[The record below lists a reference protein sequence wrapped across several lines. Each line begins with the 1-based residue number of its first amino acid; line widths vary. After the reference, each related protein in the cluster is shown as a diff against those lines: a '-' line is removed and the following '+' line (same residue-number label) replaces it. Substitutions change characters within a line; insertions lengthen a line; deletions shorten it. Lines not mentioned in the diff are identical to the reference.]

1 MLKLS
6 VCTDTVYC
14 HEDFNNRIEKISKIG
29 INTIDF
35 WQKKYLN
42 ANPVW
47 I

>member
-42 ANPVW
+42 ANPV
-47 I
+47 